1 MDDLTELDAA
11 DVGQLFVEK
20 LLDEIDSLRTE
31 LYEVRHV
38 IRIEQTLQEKRNK
51 LFGETML
58 LSVLLLRYI
67 KDENESDL
75 AAAETKLKQLIK
87 EAEVFETQC
96 SMSIEVW
103 SELVEACG
111 KMADTR
117 VLKNLSKPS
126 KNAD

>member
-1 MDDLTELDAA
+1 MDDWNELDAA

-20 LLDEIDSLRTE
+20 MLDEIDSLRTE
-31 LYEVRHV
+31 LYEIQHA
-38 IRIEQTLQEKRNK
+38 IRIEQTLQAKRNK

-87 EAEVFETQC
+87 ESEVFETQC
-96 SMSIEVW
+96 SMSAEVW
-103 SELVEACG
+103 RELVEACG